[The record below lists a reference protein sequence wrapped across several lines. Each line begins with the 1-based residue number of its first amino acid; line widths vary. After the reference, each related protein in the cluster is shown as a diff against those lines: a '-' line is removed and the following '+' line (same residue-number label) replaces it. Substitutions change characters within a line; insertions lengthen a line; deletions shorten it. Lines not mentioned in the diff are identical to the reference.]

1 MTDSNRYFDVTIEK
15 IVEETSANKTFIL
28 TRPADFN
35 NLPGQFCW
43 LTLPHFRAQGGD
55 FPRTPMALGSG
66 VSEDKLIFSFRNW
79 GFLTGKFF
87 ELKVGDT
94 LSISQPLGSPVP
106 IDLFESSSTLLIAG
120 GTGLVPIR
128 SLVQTLNSHGN
139 YKVLYGAKTPSEL
152 LFKDELNKWNSE
164 VIVEQADNGTD
175 WSGPKGFVTKLLTK
189 SLTEIYQYC
198 YICGPF
204 PMMKNT
210 VAALEELGY
219 TPDHIYVSLEKM
231 ENNEVIGPVFPVSDP
246 TVSFN

>member
-1 MTDSNRYFDVTIEK
+1 MSITYFDVKIEK

-28 TRPADFN
+28 SKPTNFN

-43 LTLPHFRAQGGD
+43 LTLPELRAQGEE
-55 FPRTPMALGSG
+55 FPRTPMAVGSG
-66 VSEDKLIFSFRNW
+66 VSEDKLVFSFRNW
-79 GFLTGKFF
+79 GYLTGKFF
-87 ELKVGDT
+87 ELKVGDV
-94 LSISQPLGSPVP
+94 LCISQPLGSPVP
-106 IDLFESSSTLLIAG
+106 IKLFESESSLLIAG
-120 GTGLVPIR
+120 GTGVVPVR

-152 LFKDELNKWNSE
+152 LFKDEIPNWNSE
-164 VIVEQADNGTD
+164 VIVEQSDNGSEWT
-175 WSGPKGFVTKLLTK
+175 GPLGFVTKLLNK
-189 SLTEIYQYC
+189 SLPESYKYC

-219 TPDHIYVSLEKM
+219 TPDHIYVSLEKI

-246 TVSFN
+246 HVTF